1 MKNKNI
7 DFNSIARE
15 KIRTGVNK
23 LADAVKS
30 TLGPCGQNVI
40 IEKEYGTPVI
50 TKDGVSVAKEIN
62 VKDEVENLGVQVI
75 KEVSAK
81 TAKLAGDGTT
91 TATVLAASMYN
102 EGLKY
107 MAAGHNSIEIKRGMD
122 IATEH
127 IIDNLKS
134 ISKDVS
140 NHEEIRQVAVISA
153 NGDTSI
159 GNIIAE
165 AMDEV
170 GTKGVITVEE
180 SKTAETTLEVVE
192 GMQLDRGYL
201 SPYFVTDNTK
211 MTAVLENP
219 YILLYDKKISN
230 VKEILGL
237 LETCSKQSK
246 SLLIIA
252 DDVDGEALATM
263 VLNKAR
269 GILNICAIKSPGF
282 GDRKTQMMED
292 LAILTGGSYIST
304 QKGMKLEKLTIE
316 MLGNARTVTIEKD
329 KTVIVDGAGD
339 KDAIQARFKEI
350 EALHE
355 IADSDYEKQQLK
367 ERMNRLAGGVAIIN
381 IGASSEVELKEKKDR
396 VDDALHAT
404 RAAVEEGIVIG
415 GGMALIRA
423 HQASDPSKLNFAN
436 HSQEL
441 GGKIVFDACK
451 APFLTITENAGKN
464 GQAILATYNTD
475 KNQNSGYDARND
487 KWVDMFQAGIIDPTK
502 VTRTALEMAT
512 SVAGTLLTTACVV
525 SIEPEKDKKQVQEP
539 AYDY

>member
-1 MKNKNI
+1 
-7 DFNSIARE
+7 
-15 KIRTGVNK
+15 
-23 LADAVKS
+23 
-30 TLGPCGQNVI
+30 
-40 IEKEYGTPVI
+40 
-50 TKDGVSVAKEIN
+50 
-62 VKDEVENLGVQVI
+62 
-75 KEVSAK
+75 
-81 TAKLAGDGTT
+81 
-91 TATVLAASMYN
+91 
-102 EGLKY
+102 
-107 MAAGHNSIEIKRGMD
+107 
-122 IATEH
+122 
-127 IIDNLKS
+127 
-134 ISKDVS
+134 
-140 NHEEIRQVAVISA
+140 
-153 NGDTSI
+153 
-159 GNIIAE
+159 
-165 AMDEV
+165 
-170 GTKGVITVEE
+170 
-180 SKTAETTLEVVE
+180 
-192 GMQLDRGYL
+192 
-201 SPYFVTDNTK
+201 
-211 MTAVLENP
+211 
-219 YILLYDKKISN
+219 
-230 VKEILGL
+230 
-237 LETCSKQSK
+237 
-246 SLLIIA
+246 
-252 DDVDGEALATM
+252 M

>member
-127 IIDNLKS
+127 IISNLKS